1 MADLKEYEVTSEEFV
16 TQECEVLK
24 KGDRVKLDP
33 KNGVTK
39 CGVYFKQLKPAPK
52 EAKAT
57 EREVKTAEKETATEP
72 EVKAPAKK
80 AAAKSSGTAKK

>member
-16 TQECEVLK
+16 TQECEVFK

-52 EAKAT
+52 EAP
-57 EREVKTAEKETATEP
+57 ATEP

-80 AAAKSSGTAKK
+80 AAAKSSGPTKK